1 MFINPSICP
10 PTYQYSKRTDICM
23 YVRMYVCMCVCVYR
37 FVHIYIYMYM
47 FEHLYV
53 CMYIYICM
61 YVCMY
66 VHLYIHTY
74 IYIHTYGI
82 SRERYCSHSVVSL
95 GARAAG
101 PWTSSRVPP
110 SRYLDCIFLGLRVE
124 RLGLGFRDW
133 V

>member
-61 YVCMY
+61 YVCALVY
-66 VHLYIHTY
+66 PY
-74 IYIHTYGI
+74 IYIYTYGI